1 MYKVYDL
8 ALKVLEEKPAFTSM
22 TDSNKVVEFI
32 QAAIQP
38 QTFAEERMYIIALST
53 KGDVIGYIEHSK
65 GTLNSSLVDVAGIFK
80 FALLCNACSIIL
92 THNHPSGSTTPSQE
106 DIEVTRR
113 VKDAGDLL
121 GVPLLDHIITTPSGD
136 YDSIRSNSTIW

>member
-8 ALKVLEEKPAFTSM
+8 ALKVLEEKPIY
-22 TDSNKVVEFI
+22 TDMASSTKVAEFI
-32 QAAIQP
+32 NTAIQP

-80 FALLCNACSIIL
+80 FALLCNASSIIL

-106 DIEVTRR
+106 DIQVTSR

-121 GVPLLDHIITTPSGD
+121 SVPLLDHIITTPSGV
-136 YDSIRSNSTIW
+136 YNSIRSNSTIW

>member
-8 ALKVLEEKPAFTSM
+8 TLKVLEEKPAFTSM

-121 GVPLLDHIITTPSGD
+121 SVPLLDHIITTPSGD
-136 YDSIRSNSTIW
+136 YNSIRSNSTIW

>member
-8 ALKVLEEKPAFTSM
+8 ALKVLEEKPTFTSM

-32 QAAIQP
+32 NAAIQP

-65 GTLNSSLVDVAGIFK
+65 GSLNSSLVDVAGIFK

-113 VKDAGDLL
+113 VKDAGNLL
-121 GVPLLDHIITTPSGD
+121 GVPLLDHIITTPTGNS
-136 YDSIRSNSTIW
+136 YSLRNNSNTW

>member
-8 ALKVLEEKPAFTSM
+8 VLKVLEEKPIY
-22 TDSNKVVEFI
+22 TDMASSTKVAEFI
-32 QAAIQP
+32 NTAIQP

-53 KGDVIGYIEHSK
+53 KGDVIGYIEQSK

-80 FALLCNACSIIL
+80 FALLCNASSIIL

-106 DIEVTRR
+106 DIQVTRR

-121 GVPLLDHIITTPSGD
+121 SVPLLDHIITTPSGV
-136 YDSIRSNSTIW
+136 YNSIRSNSTIW

>member
-1 MYKVYDL
+1 MYKVHDL
-8 ALKVLEEKPAFTSM
+8 ALKEVERKPTYTSM

-32 QAAIQP
+32 NAAIQP

-65 GTLNSSLVDVAGIFK
+65 GSLNSSLVDVAGIFK

-92 THNHPSGSTTPSQE
+92 THNHPSGSTAPSQE
-106 DIEVTRR
+106 DIQVTRR

-121 GVPLLDHIITTPSGD
+121 SVPLLDHIITTPSGD
-136 YDSIRSNSTIW
+136 YNSIRSNSTIW

>member
-8 ALKVLEEKPAFTSM
+8 ALKVLEEKPIY
-22 TDSNKVVEFI
+22 TDMANSTKVVEFI

-106 DIEVTRR
+106 DIQVTRR

-136 YDSIRSNSTIW
+136 YNSIRSNSTIW

>member
-8 ALKVLEEKPAFTSM
+8 VLKVLEEKPIY
-22 TDSNKVVEFI
+22 TDMASSTKVAEFI
-32 QAAIQP
+32 NTAIQP

-80 FALLCNACSIIL
+80 FALLCNASSIIL

-106 DIEVTRR
+106 DIQVTRR

-121 GVPLLDHIITTPSGD
+121 SVPLLDHIITTPSGV
-136 YDSIRSNSTIW
+136 YNSIRSNSTIW

>member
-8 ALKVLEEKPAFTSM
+8 ALKVLEEKPIY
-22 TDSNKVVEFI
+22 TDMANSTKVAEFI
-32 QAAIQP
+32 NTAIQP

-80 FALLCNACSIIL
+80 FALLCNASSIIL

-106 DIEVTRR
+106 DIQVTRR

-121 GVPLLDHIITTPSGD
+121 SVPLLDHIITTPSGV
-136 YDSIRSNSTIW
+136 YNSIRSNSTIW

>member
-8 ALKVLEEKPAFTSM
+8 ALKVLEEKPVYTDM
-22 TDSNKVVEFI
+22 TNSTKVAEFI
-32 QAAIQP
+32 NAAIQP
-38 QTFAEERMYIIALST
+38 QAFAEERTYIIALST

-80 FALLCNACSIIL
+80 FALLCNASSIIL

-106 DIEVTRR
+106 DIQVTRR

-136 YDSIRSNSTIW
+136 CNSIRSNSTIW

>member
-8 ALKVLEEKPAFTSM
+8 ALKVLEEKPIY
-22 TDSNKVVEFI
+22 TDMANSTKVVEFI

-80 FALLCNACSIIL
+80 FALLCNASSIIL

-121 GVPLLDHIITTPSGD
+121 SVPLLDHIITTPSGD

>member
-8 ALKVLEEKPAFTSM
+8 ALKVLEEKPDFTSM

-32 QAAIQP
+32 NAAIQP

-80 FALLCNACSIIL
+80 FALLCNASSIIL

-106 DIEVTRR
+106 DIQVTRR

-121 GVPLLDHIITTPSGD
+121 SVPLLDHIITTPSGD
-136 YDSIRSNSTIW
+136 YNSIRSNSTIW

>member
-136 YDSIRSNSTIW
+136 YNPIRSNSTIW

>member
-8 ALKVLEEKPAFTSM
+8 ALKVLEEKPTFTSM

-32 QAAIQP
+32 NAAIQP

-80 FALLCNACSIIL
+80 FALLCNASSIIL

-106 DIEVTRR
+106 DIQVTRR

-121 GVPLLDHIITTPSGD
+121 SVPLLDHIITTPSGD
-136 YDSIRSNSTIW
+136 YNSIRSNSTIW

>member
-8 ALKVLEEKPAFTSM
+8 ALKVLEEKPTFTSM

-32 QAAIQP
+32 NAAIQP

-80 FALLCNACSIIL
+80 FALLCNANSIIL

-121 GVPLLDHIITTPSGD
+121 SVPLLDHIITTPSGD
-136 YDSIRSNSTIW
+136 YNSIRSNSTIW

>member
-121 GVPLLDHIITTPSGD
+121 SVPLLDHIITTPSGD

>member
-8 ALKVLEEKPAFTSM
+8 ALKVLEEKPTFTSM

-32 QAAIQP
+32 NAAIQP

-65 GTLNSSLVDVAGIFK
+65 GSLNSSLVDVAGIFK
-80 FALLCNACSIIL
+80 FALLCNANSIIL
-92 THNHPSGSTTPSQE
+92 THNHPSGNTTPSQE
-106 DIEVTRR
+106 DIQVTRR
-113 VKDAGDLL
+113 VKDAGNLL
-121 GVPLLDHIITTPSGD
+121 GVPLLDHIITTPTGNS
-136 YDSIRSNSTIW
+136 YSLRSNSNIW

>member
-8 ALKVLEEKPAFTSM
+8 ALKVLEEKPTFTSM

-32 QAAIQP
+32 NAAIQP

-80 FALLCNACSIIL
+80 FALLCNANSIIL

-106 DIEVTRR
+106 DIQVTSR

-121 GVPLLDHIITTPSGD
+121 SVPLLDHIITTPSGV
-136 YDSIRSNSTIW
+136 YNSIRSNSTIW

>member
-8 ALKVLEEKPAFTSM
+8 ALKVLEEKPIY
-22 TDSNKVVEFI
+22 TDMANSTKVVEFI

-38 QTFAEERMYIIALST
+38 QTFAEERMYVIALST

-106 DIEVTRR
+106 DIQVTRR

-136 YDSIRSNSTIW
+136 YNSIRSNSTIW

>member
-8 ALKVLEEKPAFTSM
+8 ALKVLEEKPTFTSM
-22 TDSNKVVEFI
+22 TSSNKVVEFI
-32 QAAIQP
+32 NAAIQP

-80 FALLCNACSIIL
+80 FALLCNASSIIL

-106 DIEVTRR
+106 DIQVTRR

-121 GVPLLDHIITTPSGD
+121 SVPLLDHIITTPSGD
-136 YDSIRSNSTIW
+136 YNSIRSNSTIW

>member
-8 ALKVLEEKPAFTSM
+8 ALKVLEEKPIY
-22 TDSNKVVEFI
+22 TDMASSTKVAEFI
-32 QAAIQP
+32 NAAIQP

-80 FALLCNACSIIL
+80 FALLCNASSIIL

-106 DIEVTRR
+106 DIQVTSR

-121 GVPLLDHIITTPSGD
+121 SVPLLDHIITTPSGV
-136 YDSIRSNSTIW
+136 YNSIRSNSTIW

>member
-8 ALKVLEEKPAFTSM
+8 ALKVLEEKPIY
-22 TDSNKVVEFI
+22 TDMASSTKVAEFI
-32 QAAIQP
+32 NTAIQP

-80 FALLCNACSIIL
+80 FALLCNASSIIL

-106 DIEVTRR
+106 DIQVTRR

-121 GVPLLDHIITTPSGD
+121 SVPLLDHIITTPSGV
-136 YDSIRSNSTIW
+136 YNSIRSNSTIW

>member
-8 ALKVLEEKPAFTSM
+8 ALKVLEEKPIYTDM
-22 TDSNKVVEFI
+22 TNSTKVAEFI
-32 QAAIQP
+32 NAAIQP

-80 FALLCNACSIIL
+80 FALLCNASSIIL

-106 DIEVTRR
+106 DIQVTSR

-121 GVPLLDHIITTPSGD
+121 SVPLLDHIITTPSGV
-136 YDSIRSNSTIW
+136 YNSIRSNSTIW

>member
-8 ALKVLEEKPAFTSM
+8 ALKVLEEKPIY
-22 TDSNKVVEFI
+22 TDMANSTKVVEFI

-121 GVPLLDHIITTPSGD
+121 SVPLLDHIITTPSGD
-136 YDSIRSNSTIW
+136 YNSIRSNSTIW

>member
-8 ALKVLEEKPAFTSM
+8 ALKVLEEKPIYTDM
-22 TDSNKVVEFI
+22 TNSTKVAEFI
-32 QAAIQP
+32 NAAIQP

-80 FALLCNACSIIL
+80 FALLCNASSIIL

-106 DIEVTRR
+106 DIQVTRR

-121 GVPLLDHIITTPSGD
+121 SVPLLDHIITTPNGV
-136 YDSIRSNSTIW
+136 YNSIRSNSTIW

>member
-8 ALKVLEEKPAFTSM
+8 ALKVLEEKPIY
-22 TDSNKVVEFI
+22 TDMANSTKVAEFI
-32 QAAIQP
+32 NAAIQP

-80 FALLCNACSIIL
+80 FALLCNANSIIL
-92 THNHPSGSTTPSQE
+92 THNHPSGNTTPSQE
-106 DIEVTRR
+106 DIQVTRR

-121 GVPLLDHIITTPSGD
+121 SVPLLDHIITTPSGD

>member
-8 ALKVLEEKPAFTSM
+8 ALKVLEEKPIY
-22 TDSNKVVEFI
+22 TDMANSTKVVEFI

-106 DIEVTRR
+106 DIQVTRR

-121 GVPLLDHIITTPSGD
+121 GVPLLDHIITTPSSD
-136 YDSIRSNSTIW
+136 YNSIRSNSTIW

>member
-8 ALKVLEEKPAFTSM
+8 ALKVLEEKPIYTDMTSS
-22 TDSNKVVEFI
+22 TKVAEFI
-32 QAAIQP
+32 NTAIQP

-80 FALLCNACSIIL
+80 FALLCNASSIIL

-106 DIEVTRR
+106 DIQVTRR

-121 GVPLLDHIITTPSGD
+121 SVPLLDHIITTPSGV
-136 YDSIRSNSTIW
+136 YNSIRSNSTIW

>member
-8 ALKVLEEKPAFTSM
+8 ALKVLEEKPIY
-22 TDSNKVVEFI
+22 TDMANSTKVAEFI
-32 QAAIQP
+32 NTAIQP

-80 FALLCNACSIIL
+80 FALLCNASSIIL

-106 DIEVTRR
+106 DIQVTRR

-121 GVPLLDHIITTPSGD
+121 SVPLLDHIITTPNGV
-136 YDSIRSNSTIW
+136 YNSIRSNSTIW

>member
-8 ALKVLEEKPAFTSM
+8 ALKVLEEKPIYTDM
-22 TDSNKVVEFI
+22 TNSTKVAEFI
-32 QAAIQP
+32 NTTIQP

-80 FALLCNACSIIL
+80 FALLCNASSIIL

-106 DIEVTRR
+106 DIQVTRR

-121 GVPLLDHIITTPSGD
+121 SPLHP
-136 YDSIRSNSTIW
+136 

>member
-8 ALKVLEEKPAFTSM
+8 ALKVLEEKPIY
-22 TDSNKVVEFI
+22 TDMASSTKVAEFI
-32 QAAIQP
+32 NTAIQP

-80 FALLCNACSIIL
+80 FALLCNASSIIL

-106 DIEVTRR
+106 DIQVTRR

-121 GVPLLDHIITTPSGD
+121 SVPLLDHIITTPSGV
-136 YDSIRSNSTIW
+136 YNSIRGNSTIW

>member
-8 ALKVLEEKPAFTSM
+8 ALKVLEEKPTFTSM

-32 QAAIQP
+32 NAAIQP

-80 FALLCNACSIIL
+80 FALLCNASSIIL

-106 DIEVTRR
+106 DIQVTSR

-121 GVPLLDHIITTPSGD
+121 SVPLLDHIITTPSGV
-136 YDSIRSNSTIW
+136 YNSIRSNSTIW

>member
-121 GVPLLDHIITTPSGD
+121 SVPLLDHIITTPSGD
-136 YDSIRSNSTIW
+136 YNSIRSNSTIW

>member
-8 ALKVLEEKPAFTSM
+8 ALKVLEEKPIY
-22 TDSNKVVEFI
+22 TDMANSTKVVEFI
-32 QAAIQP
+32 NAAIQP

-80 FALLCNACSIIL
+80 FALLCNASSIIL

-106 DIEVTRR
+106 DIQVTRR

-121 GVPLLDHIITTPSGD
+121 NVPLLDHIITTPSGD
-136 YDSIRSNSTIW
+136 YNSIRSNSTIW

>member
-8 ALKVLEEKPAFTSM
+8 ALKVLEEKPIY
-22 TDSNKVVEFI
+22 TDMANSTKVVEFI

-106 DIEVTRR
+106 DIRVTRR

-136 YDSIRSNSTIW
+136 YNSIRSNSTIW

>member
-8 ALKVLEEKPAFTSM
+8 ALKVLEEKPIY
-22 TDSNKVVEFI
+22 TDMANSTKVAEFI
-32 QAAIQP
+32 NTAIQP

-80 FALLCNACSIIL
+80 FALLCNASSIIL

-106 DIEVTRR
+106 DIQVTKR

-121 GVPLLDHIITTPSGD
+121 SVPLLDHIITTPSGV
-136 YDSIRSNSTIW
+136 YNSIRSNSTIW

>member
-8 ALKVLEEKPAFTSM
+8 ALKVLEEKPIY
-22 TDSNKVVEFI
+22 TDMANSTKVAEFI
-32 QAAIQP
+32 NTAIQP

-80 FALLCNACSIIL
+80 FALLCNASSIIL
-92 THNHPSGSTTPSQE
+92 THNHPSGSTTLSQE
-106 DIEVTRR
+106 DIQVTRR

-121 GVPLLDHIITTPSGD
+121 SVPLLDHIITTPSGD
-136 YDSIRSNSTIW
+136 YNSIRSNSTIW

>member
-8 ALKVLEEKPAFTSM
+8 ALKVLEEKPTFTSM

-32 QAAIQP
+32 NAAIQP

-92 THNHPSGSTTPSQE
+92 THNHPSGSTAPSQE

-113 VKDAGDLL
+113 VKDAGNLL
-121 GVPLLDHIITTPSGD
+121 GVPLLDHIITTPTGNS
-136 YDSIRSNSTIW
+136 YSLRSNSNIW

>member
-8 ALKVLEEKPAFTSM
+8 ALKVLEEKPDFTSM
-22 TDSNKVVEFI
+22 TDSNKVAEFI
-32 QAAIQP
+32 NTAIQP

-80 FALLCNACSIIL
+80 FALLCNASSIIL

-106 DIEVTRR
+106 DIQVTKR

-121 GVPLLDHIITTPSGD
+121 SVPLLDHIITTPSGD
-136 YDSIRSNSTIW
+136 YNSIRSNSTIW

>member
-8 ALKVLEEKPAFTSM
+8 ALKVLEEKPTFTSM

-32 QAAIQP
+32 NAAIQP

-80 FALLCNACSIIL
+80 FALLCNANSIIL

-121 GVPLLDHIITTPSGD
+121 SVPLLDHIITTPSGD